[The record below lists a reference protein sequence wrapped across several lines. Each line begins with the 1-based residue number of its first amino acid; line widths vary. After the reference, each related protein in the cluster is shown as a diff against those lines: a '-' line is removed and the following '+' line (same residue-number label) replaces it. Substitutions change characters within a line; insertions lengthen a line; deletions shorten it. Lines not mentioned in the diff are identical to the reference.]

1 MSLFEY
7 VLRLEATMI
16 RSENGYFGE
25 FGGRFVPEILLPAL
39 TELEDLFFG
48 LRDDPAFWQE
58 FVTLTQE
65 FSGRPTPLTPLRRLS
80 NQLGGAQIWLK
91 REDLN
96 HSGAHKINN
105 VLGQGLL
112 VQRMGKQRV
121 IAETGAGQ
129 HGLATAIMAARL
141 GVEATIYMGAEDIER
156 QYSNV
161 FWMRQLGSDVVGVT
175 TGAQTLKE
183 ALDEALRD
191 WAASVETTHYVLGT
205 ACGPAPFPELVSYFQ
220 SIISDEIKQQSMRQ
234 MGRLPDEIVACV
246 GGGSNAMGAFGAFLE
261 IPEVN
266 LVGVEAGGRSL
277 KDGQHSIRLSQNTGE
292 TGIAQ
297 GYKTLFLQNDDGQ
310 LGDTHSIAAGL
321 DYVGVSPI
329 LAHLS
334 QQGRV
339 IPESATD
346 DEVTEAF
353 SLLMKTEGIIP
364 ALESAHG
371 LAGGFKR
378 AKQMKP
384 DQNVVINLSGR
395 GDKDI
400 FTVARAF
407 PQREWTEFLQREAV
421 RSAEALAQKRGH

>member
-1 MSLFEY
+1 
-7 VLRLEATMI
+7 
-16 RSENGYFGE
+16 
-25 FGGRFVPEILLPAL
+25 
-39 TELEDLFFG
+39 
-48 LRDDPAFWQE
+48 
-58 FVTLTQE
+58 
-65 FSGRPTPLTPLRRLS
+65 
-80 NQLGGAQIWLK
+80 
-91 REDLN
+91 
-96 HSGAHKINN
+96 
-105 VLGQGLL
+105 
-112 VQRMGKQRV
+112 
-121 IAETGAGQ
+121 
-129 HGLATAIMAARL
+129 
-141 GVEATIYMGAEDIER
+141 
-156 QYSNV
+156 
-161 FWMRQLGSDVVGVT
+161 MRQLGSNVVGVT

-220 SIISDEIKQQSMRQ
+220 SIISDEIRQQSMQQ
-234 MGRLPDEIVACV
+234 MGRLPDEVVACV
-246 GGGSNAMGAFGAFLE
+246 GGGSNAMGAFAAFLE
-261 IPEVN
+261 DPDVDLI
-266 LVGVEAGGRSL
+266 GVEAGGISL
-277 KDGQHSIRLSQNTGE
+277 EDGQHSVRLSQNTGE

-339 IPESATD
+339 IAESATD
-346 DEVTEAF
+346 DEVTDAF

-378 AKQMKP
+378 ARQMRP
-384 DQNVVINLSGR
+384 EQNVVINLSGR

-400 FTVARAF
+400 FNIARAF
-407 PQREWTEFLQREAV
+407 PQREWTEFLQREAT
-421 RSAEALAQKRGH
+421 RSTELLAQKRGH

>member
-1 MSLFEY
+1 
-7 VLRLEATMI
+7 MI
-16 RSENGYFGE
+16 RSDNGFFGE

-58 FVTLTQE
+58 YLTLTQE

-80 NQLGGAQIWLK
+80 KQLGGAQIWLK

-141 GVEATIYMGAEDIER
+141 GLEATIYMGAEDIER

-161 FWMRQLGSDVVGVT
+161 FWMRQLGSNVVGVT

-220 SIISDEIKQQSMRQ
+220 SVISAEIKEQAMRQ

-246 GGGSNAMGAFGAFLE
+246 GGGSNAMGAFAAFLE
-261 IPEVN
+261 DPEVK
-266 LVGVEAGGRSL
+266 LVGIEAGGLSL
-277 KDGQHSIRLSQNTGE
+277 EDGQHSIRLSQNTGE

-339 IPESATD
+339 IPDSATD
-346 DEVTEAF
+346 AEVTAAF

-378 AKQMKP
+378 AQQMTP
-384 DQNVVINLSGR
+384 EQNLVINLSGR

-407 PQREWTEFLQREAV
+407 PQPEWAGFLQREAD
-421 RSAEALAQKRGH
+421 RSAAIMQQQGGL

>member
-1 MSLFEY
+1 
-7 VLRLEATMI
+7 MI
-16 RSENGYFGE
+16 RSDNGFFGE

-58 FVTLTQE
+58 YLTLTQE

-80 NQLGGAQIWLK
+80 AQLGGAQIWLK

-112 VQRMGKQRV
+112 VQRMGKKRV

-141 GVEATIYMGAEDIER
+141 GLDATIYMGAEDIER

-161 FWMRQLGSDVVGVT
+161 FWMRQLGSKVVGVT

-220 SIISDEIKQQSMRQ
+220 SVISDEIKVQSMKQ
-234 MGRLPDEIVACV
+234 MGRLPDEVVACV
-246 GGGSNAMGAFGAFLE
+246 GGGSNAMGAFAAFLE
-261 IPEVN
+261 DEDVK
-266 LVGVEAGGRSL
+266 LVGIEAGGISL
-277 KDGQHSIRLSQNTGE
+277 ADGQHSIRLSQNTGE

-339 IPESATD
+339 IADSATD
-346 DEVTEAF
+346 SEVTAAF

-378 AKQMKP
+378 AQQMTP
-384 DQNVVINLSGR
+384 EQNLVINLSGR

-407 PQREWTEFLQREAV
+407 PQPEWAGFLQREAT
-421 RSAEALAQKRGH
+421 RAAELMQQQGEH

>member
-1 MSLFEY
+1 
-7 VLRLEATMI
+7 MI
-16 RSENGYFGE
+16 RSDNGFFGE

-39 TELEDLFFG
+39 TELEELFFG

-58 FVTLTQE
+58 YLTLTQE

-80 NQLGGAQIWLK
+80 KQLGGAQIWLK

-141 GVEATIYMGAEDIER
+141 GLEATIYMGAEDIER

-161 FWMRQLGSDVVGVT
+161 FWMRQLGSTVVGVT

-191 WAASVETTHYVLGT
+191 WAASVENTHYVLGT

-220 SIISDEIKQQSMRQ
+220 SVISAEIKEQAMRQ

-246 GGGSNAMGAFGAFLE
+246 GGGSNAMGAFAAFLE
-261 IPEVN
+261 DPEVT
-266 LVGVEAGGRSL
+266 LVGVEAGGLSL
-277 KDGQHSIRLSQNTGE
+277 KDGEHSIRLSQNTGE

-297 GYKTLFLQNDDGQ
+297 GYKTLFLQNSDGQ

-339 IPESATD
+339 IPDSATD
-346 DEVTEAF
+346 AEVTEAF

-364 ALESAHG
+364 ALESAHAV
-371 LAGGFKR
+371 AGGFKR
-378 AKQMKP
+378 AQQMTAE
-384 DQNVVINLSGR
+384 QNLVINLSGR

-407 PQREWTEFLQREAV
+407 PQPEWAGFLQREAD
-421 RSAEALAQKRGH
+421 RSAEIMQRTGVL

>member
-1 MSLFEY
+1 
-7 VLRLEATMI
+7 MI

-25 FGGRFVPEILLPAL
+25 FGGRYVPEILLPAL
-39 TELEDLFFG
+39 TELEDMFND
-48 LRDDPAFWQE
+48 LRDDPSFWQE
-58 FVTLTQE
+58 YVDLCQE

-80 NQLGGAQIWLK
+80 KELGGAQIWLK

-96 HSGAHKINN
+96 HSGAHKVNN

-112 VQRMGKQRV
+112 VQRMGKKRV

-141 GVEATIYMGAEDIER
+141 GLEATIYMGADDIER

-161 FWMRQLGSDVVGVT
+161 FWMRQLGANVVGVE
-175 TGAQTLKE
+175 TGARTLKE

-205 ACGPAPFPELVSYFQ
+205 ACGPAPFPELVTYFQ
-220 SIISDEIKQQSMRQ
+220 SVISQEMKEQALKQI
-234 MGRLPDEIVACV
+234 GRLPDEVVACV
-246 GGGSNAMGAFGAFLE
+246 GGGSNAMGAFANFLDDE
-261 IPEVN
+261 EVA
-266 LVGVEAGGRSL
+266 LVGVEAGGISF
-277 KDGQHSIRLSQNTGE
+277 KEGEHSIRMLPNTAE
-292 TGIAQ
+292 PGIAQ
-297 GYKTLFLQNDDGQ
+297 GYKTLFLQDDDGQ

-334 QQGRV
+334 QTGRV

-346 DEVTEAF
+346 HEVTDAF
-353 SLLMKTEGIIP
+353 QMLMKTEGIIP
-364 ALESAHG
+364 ALESSHG

-378 AKQMKP
+378 AKQMRP
-384 DQNVVINLSGR
+384 NQHLVINLSGR

-400 FTVARAF
+400 FNIAKAF
-407 PQREWTEFLQREAV
+407 PQPEWTEFLRREAE
-421 RSAEALAQKRGH
+421 RAQALDDAQEAK

>member
-1 MSLFEY
+1 
-7 VLRLEATMI
+7 MI
-16 RSENGYFGE
+16 RSDNGFFGE

-39 TELEDLFFG
+39 TELEELFFG

-58 FVTLTQE
+58 YLTLTQE

-80 NQLGGAQIWLK
+80 KQLGGAQIWLK

-141 GVEATIYMGAEDIER
+141 GLEATIYMGAEDIER

-161 FWMRQLGSDVVGVT
+161 FWMRQLGSTVVGVT

-191 WAASVETTHYVLGT
+191 WAASVENTHYVLGT

-220 SIISDEIKQQSMRQ
+220 SVISAEIKEQAMRQ

-246 GGGSNAMGAFGAFLE
+246 GGGSNAMGAFAAFLE
-261 IPEVN
+261 DPEVT
-266 LVGVEAGGRSL
+266 LVGVEAGGLSL
-277 KDGQHSIRLSQNTGE
+277 KDGEHSIRLSQNTGE

-297 GYKTLFLQNDDGQ
+297 GYKTLFLQNSDGQ

-339 IPESATD
+339 IPDSATD
-346 DEVTEAF
+346 AEVTEAF

-364 ALESAHG
+364 ALESAHAV
-371 LAGGFKR
+371 AGGFKR
-378 AKQMKP
+378 AQQMTAE
-384 DQNVVINLSGR
+384 QNLVINLSGR

-407 PQREWTEFLQREAV
+407 PQPEWAGFLQREAD
-421 RSAEALAQKRGH
+421 RSSEIMQRTGVL

>member
-1 MSLFEY
+1 
-7 VLRLEATMI
+7 MI
-16 RSENGYFGE
+16 RSDNGYFGE
-25 FGGRFVPEILLPAL
+25 FGGRYVPEILLPAL
-39 TELEDLFFG
+39 TELETMFNG
-48 LRDDPAFWQE
+48 LRDDPSFWQE
-58 FVTLTQE
+58 YLTLCQE

-80 NQLGGAQIWLK
+80 KELGGAQIWLK

-96 HSGAHKINN
+96 HSGAHKVNN

-112 VQRMGKQRV
+112 VQRMGKKRV

-141 GVEATIYMGAEDIER
+141 GLDATIYMGADDIER

-161 FWMRQLGSDVVGVT
+161 FWMRQLGAEVVGVE
-175 TGAQTLKE
+175 TGARTLKE

-220 SIISDEIKQQSMRQ
+220 SVISIEMKEQALKQ
-234 MGRLPDEIVACV
+234 MGGLPDEVVACV
-246 GGGSNAMGAFGAFLE
+246 GGGSNAMGAFAAFLE
-261 IPEVN
+261 DTDVK
-266 LVGVEAGGRSL
+266 LVGVEAGGISL
-277 KDGQHSIRLSQNTGE
+277 KEGEHSVRMLPNTAE
-292 TGIAQ
+292 PGIAQ
-297 GYKTLFLQNDDGQ
+297 GYKTLFLQNEDGQ

-334 QQGRV
+334 QTGRV

-346 DEVTEAF
+346 TEVTEAF
-353 SLLMKTEGIIP
+353 KLLMKTEGIIP
-364 ALESAHG
+364 ALESSHG

-378 AKQMKP
+378 AKEMRP
-384 DQNVVINLSGR
+384 DQNLVINLSGR

-400 FTVARAF
+400 FNIARAF
-407 PQREWTEFLQREAV
+407 PQPEWSDFLQRESERAQELF
-421 RSAEALAQKRGH
+421 EATKESK

>member
-1 MSLFEY
+1 
-7 VLRLEATMI
+7 MI
-16 RSENGYFGE
+16 RSDNGFFGE

-39 TELEDLFFG
+39 TELEELFFG

-58 FVTLTQE
+58 YLTLTQE

-80 NQLGGAQIWLK
+80 KQLGGAQIWLK

-141 GVEATIYMGAEDIER
+141 GLEATIYMGAEDIER

-161 FWMRQLGSDVVGVT
+161 FWMRQLGSNVVGVT

-191 WAASVETTHYVLGT
+191 WAASVESTHYVLGT

-220 SIISDEIKQQSMRQ
+220 SVISAEIKEQAMRQ

-246 GGGSNAMGAFGAFLE
+246 GGGSNAMGAFAAFLE
-261 IPEVN
+261 DEKVK
-266 LVGVEAGGRSL
+266 LVGIEAGGLSL
-277 KDGQHSIRLSQNTGE
+277 QDGEHSIRLSQNTGE

-339 IPESATD
+339 IADSATD
-346 DEVTEAF
+346 TEVTEAF

-364 ALESAHG
+364 ALESAHA

-378 AKQMKP
+378 AQQMTP
-384 DQNVVINLSGR
+384 EQNLVINLSGR

-407 PQREWTEFLQREAV
+407 PQPEWAGFLQREAL
-421 RSAEALAQKRGH
+421 RSAELTPQNGEL

>member
-1 MSLFEY
+1 
-7 VLRLEATMI
+7 MI

-25 FGGRFVPEILLPAL
+25 FGGRYVPEILLPAL
-39 TELEDLFFG
+39 TELETMFYG
-48 LRDDPAFWQE
+48 LRDDPSFWQE
-58 FVTLTQE
+58 YVDLCQE

-80 NQLGGAQIWLK
+80 KELGGAQIWLK

-112 VQRMGKQRV
+112 VKRMGKKRI

-129 HGLATAIMAARL
+129 HGLATAIMAARMGL
-141 GVEATIYMGAEDIER
+141 QATIYMGADDIER

-161 FWMRQLGSDVVGVT
+161 FWMRQLGSEVVGVE
-175 TGAQTLKE
+175 TGARTLKE

-205 ACGPAPFPELVSYFQ
+205 ACGPSPFPELVAYFQ
-220 SIISDEIKQQSMRQ
+220 SVISHEIREQAMKQI
-234 MGRLPDEIVACV
+234 GRLPDEVVACV
-246 GGGSNAMGAFGAFLE
+246 GGGSNALGAFSSF
-261 IPEVN
+261 IDDKEVA
-266 LVGVEAGGRSL
+266 LVGVEAGGLSL
-277 KDGQHSIRLSQNTGE
+277 KKGEHSIRMLPDTAE

-297 GYKTLFLQNDDGQ
+297 GYKTLFLQNEDGQ

-334 QQGRV
+334 QTGRV
-339 IPESATD
+339 TPESATD
-346 DEVTEAF
+346 AEVTEAF

-364 ALESAHG
+364 ALESSHG

-378 AKQMKP
+378 AKTMSP
-384 DQNVVINLSGR
+384 DQHIVINLSGR

-400 FTVARAF
+400 FNIARAF
-407 PQREWTEFLQREAV
+407 PQPEWPEFLKREADRCQQLV
-421 RSAEALAQKRGH
+421 DAGKENN

>member
-1 MSLFEY
+1 
-7 VLRLEATMI
+7 MI

-48 LRDDPAFWQE
+48 LREDPAFWQE
-58 FVTLTQE
+58 YVTLTQE

-80 NQLGGAQIWLK
+80 KQLGGAQIWLK

-112 VQRMGKQRV
+112 VQRMDKQRV

-141 GVEATIYMGAEDIER
+141 GLEATIYMGAEDIER

-161 FWMRQLGSDVVGVT
+161 FWMRQLGSNVVGVT

-220 SIISDEIKQQSMRQ
+220 SVISDEIKQQSMQQ
-234 MGRLPDEIVACV
+234 MGCLPDEVVACV
-246 GGGSNAMGAFGAFLE
+246 GGGSNAIGAFAAFLE
-261 IPEVN
+261 DPAVALI
-266 LVGVEAGGRSL
+266 GVEAGGISL
-277 KDGQHSIRLSQNTGE
+277 EDGKHSVRLSQGTGE

-339 IPESATD
+339 IAESASD

-353 SLLMKTEGIIP
+353 SLLMKIEGIIP

-378 AKQMKP
+378 AKQMRP
-384 DQNVVINLSGR
+384 DENVVINLSGR

-400 FTVARAF
+400 FNIARAF
-407 PQREWTEFLQREAV
+407 PQREWTEFLQREAT
-421 RSAEALAQKRGH
+421 RSTELLAQQGGQ

>member
-1 MSLFEY
+1 
-7 VLRLEATMI
+7 MI

-25 FGGRFVPEILLPAL
+25 FGGRYVPEILLPAL
-39 TELEDLFFG
+39 TELESMFND
-48 LRDDPAFWQE
+48 LRDDPSFWQE
-58 FVTLTQE
+58 YVTLCQE

-80 NQLGGAQIWLK
+80 TELGGAQIWLK

-96 HSGAHKINN
+96 HSGAHKVNN

-112 VQRMGKQRV
+112 VQRMGKKRV

-141 GVEATIYMGAEDIER
+141 GLEATIYMGADDIER

-161 FWMRQLGSDVVGVT
+161 FWMRQLGAEVVGVE
-175 TGAQTLKE
+175 TGARTLKE

-220 SIISDEIKQQSMRQ
+220 SVISLEMKEQAMKQ
-234 MGRLPDEIVACV
+234 MGRLPDEVVACV
-246 GGGSNAMGAFGAFLE
+246 GGGSNAMGAFAAFLDDKDVGL
-261 IPEVN
+261 I
-266 LVGVEAGGRSL
+266 GVEAGGLSL
-277 KDGQHSIRLSQNTGE
+277 KDGEHSVRLLPNTAQP
-292 TGIAQ
+292 GIAQ
-297 GYKTLFLQNDDGQ
+297 GYKTLFLQNEDGQ

-334 QQGRV
+334 QIGRV
-339 IPESATD
+339 TPQSATD
-346 DEVTEAF
+346 AEVTDAF
-353 SLLMKTEGIIP
+353 QLLMKTEGIIP

-378 AKQMKP
+378 ARTMRP
-384 DQNVVINLSGR
+384 DQNLVINLSGR

-400 FTVARAF
+400 FNIARAF
-407 PQREWTEFLQREAV
+407 PQPEWPEFLQREAE
-421 RSAEALAQKRGH
+421 RAQQLVDAAKEES

>member
-1 MSLFEY
+1 
-7 VLRLEATMI
+7 MI
-16 RSENGYFGE
+16 RSDNGYFGE

-39 TELEDLFFG
+39 TELETLFFK
-48 LRDDPAFWQE
+48 LRDDPDFWQE
-58 FVTLTQE
+58 YKQLTQE

-80 NQLGGAQIWLK
+80 KQLGGAMIWLK

-96 HSGAHKINN
+96 HSGAHKVNN

-112 VQRMGKQRV
+112 VQRMGKKRV

-141 GVEATIYMGAEDIER
+141 GLEATIYMGAEDIER

-161 FWMRQLGSDVVGVT
+161 FWMRQLGSNVVGVT

-205 ACGPAPFPELVSYFQ
+205 ACGPAPFPEMVSYFQ
-220 SIISDEIKQQSMRQ
+220 SVISEEIKQQALNQ
-234 MGRLPDEIVACV
+234 MGKLPNEIVACV
-246 GGGSNAMGAFGAFLE
+246 GGGSNALGAFANFLDDE
-261 IPEVN
+261 QVT
-266 LVGVEAGGRSL
+266 LVGVEAGGISFEE
-277 KDGQHSIRLSQNTGE
+277 GQHSVRLLKGTGE
-292 TGIAQ
+292 TGSAQ

-329 LAHLS
+329 LAYLS

-339 IPESATD
+339 TPESATD
-346 DEVTEAF
+346 GDVTDAF

-378 AKQMKP
+378 AKNMKP

-400 FTVARAF
+400 FNIARAF
-407 PQREWTEFLQREAV
+407 PQQEWTGFLQREAA
-421 RSAEALAQKRGH
+421 RSQELLAKMEEG

>member
-1 MSLFEY
+1 
-7 VLRLEATMI
+7 MI
-16 RSENGYFGE
+16 RSDNGYFGE

-39 TELEDLFFG
+39 TELEELFFG
-48 LRDDPAFWQE
+48 LRDDPDFWQE
-58 FVTLTQE
+58 YLTLTQE

-80 NQLGGAQIWLK
+80 KELGGAQIWLK

-96 HSGAHKINN
+96 HSGAHKVNN

-112 VQRMGKQRV
+112 VQRMGKGRV

-141 GVEATIYMGAEDIER
+141 GLDATIYMGAEDIER

-161 FWMRQLGSDVVGVT
+161 FWMRQLGSSVVGVT

-191 WAASVETTHYVLGT
+191 WAASVEDTHYVLGT

-220 SIISDEIKQQSMRQ
+220 GVISAEIKEQAMTQ
-234 MGRLPDEIVACV
+234 MGRLPDEVVACV
-246 GGGSNAMGAFGAFLE
+246 GGGSNAMGAFGAFLDD
-261 IPEVN
+261 PEVT
-266 LVGVEAGGRSL
+266 LVGVEAGGRST
-277 KDGQHSIRLSQNTGE
+277 DVGEHSIRLSAGTGE

-329 LAHLS
+329 LAYLS

-339 IPESATD
+339 VPDYATD

-364 ALESAHG
+364 ALESSHG

-378 AKQMKP
+378 AREMSP
-384 DQNVVINLSGR
+384 EQNVVINLSGR

-407 PQREWTEFLQREAV
+407 PQPEWAGFLQREAE
-421 RSAEALAQKRGH
+421 RSSELMREKGGH

>member
-1 MSLFEY
+1 
-7 VLRLEATMI
+7 MI

-25 FGGRFVPEILLPAL
+25 FGGRYVPEILLPAL
-39 TELEDLFFG
+39 TELETMFND
-48 LRDDPAFWQE
+48 LRDDPSFWQE
-58 FVTLTQE
+58 YVDLCQE

-80 NQLGGAQIWLK
+80 KELGGAQIWLK

-96 HSGAHKINN
+96 HSGAHKVNN

-112 VQRMGKQRV
+112 VQRMGKKRV

-141 GVEATIYMGAEDIER
+141 GLDATIYMGADDIER

-161 FWMRQLGSDVVGVT
+161 FWMRQLGAEVVGVE
-175 TGAQTLKE
+175 TGARTLKE

-220 SIISDEIKQQSMRQ
+220 SVISIEMREQAMKQ
-234 MGRLPDEIVACV
+234 MGQLPDEVVACV
-246 GGGSNAMGAFGAFLE
+246 GGGSNAMGAFAAFLDDKD
-261 IPEVN
+261 VG
-266 LVGVEAGGRSL
+266 LVGVEAGGLSF
-277 KDGQHSIRLSQNTGE
+277 KEGEHSIRLLPDTAE
-292 TGIAQ
+292 PGIAQ
-297 GYKTLFLQNDDGQ
+297 GYKTLFLQNEDGQ

-329 LAHLS
+329 LAHLT
-334 QQGRV
+334 QTGRV
-339 IPESATD
+339 TPESATD
-346 DEVTEAF
+346 VEVTEAF
-353 SLLMKTEGIIP
+353 KMLMKTEGIIP
-364 ALESAHG
+364 ALESSHG

-378 AKQMKP
+378 AQTMRP
-384 DQNVVINLSGR
+384 DQNLVINLSGR

-400 FTVARAF
+400 FNIARAF
-407 PQREWTEFLQREAV
+407 PQPEWPEFLKREAE
-421 RSAEALAQKRGH
+421 RAQELVDAAKENN

>member
-1 MSLFEY
+1 
-7 VLRLEATMI
+7 MI

-48 LRDDPAFWQE
+48 LREDTDFWQE
-58 FVTLTQE
+58 YVTLTQE

-80 NQLGGAQIWLK
+80 KQLGGAQIWLK

-96 HSGAHKINN
+96 HSGAHKVNN

-141 GVEATIYMGAEDIER
+141 GLEATIYMGAEDIER

-161 FWMRQLGSDVVGVT
+161 FWMRQLGSNVVGVT

-220 SIISDEIKQQSMRQ
+220 SVISDEIRQQAMQQ
-234 MGRLPDEIVACV
+234 MGGLPDEIVACV
-246 GGGSNAMGAFGAFLE
+246 GGGSNAMGAFAAFLE
-261 IPEVN
+261 DPAVA
-266 LVGVEAGGRSL
+266 LA
-277 KDGQHSIRLSQNTGE
+277 
-292 TGIAQ
+292 
-297 GYKTLFLQNDDGQ
+297 
-310 LGDTHSIAAGL
+310 
-321 DYVGVSPI
+321 GVSPERMTFR
-329 LAHLS
+329 S
-334 QQGRV
+334 RGVVPTGWGKRTSGVSV
-339 IPESATD
+339 ICP
-346 DEVTEAF
+346 V
-353 SLLMKTEGIIP
+353 GI
-364 ALESAHG
+364 
-371 LAGGFKR
+371 R
-378 AKQMKP
+378 ASS
-384 DQNVVINLSGR
+384 VG
-395 GDKDI
+395 
-400 FTVARAF
+400 VAR
-407 PQREWTEFLQREAV
+407 
-421 RSAEALAQKRGH
+421 SAAMLSLWAETLPPPIRL

>member
-1 MSLFEY
+1 
-7 VLRLEATMI
+7 MI

-25 FGGRFVPEILLPAL
+25 FGGRYVPEILLPAL
-39 TELEDLFFG
+39 TELETMFYE
-48 LRDDPAFWQE
+48 LRDDPSFWQE
-58 FVTLTQE
+58 YVDLCQE

-80 NQLGGAQIWLK
+80 KQLGGAQIWLK

-112 VQRMGKQRV
+112 VKRMGKKRI

-129 HGLATAIMAARL
+129 HGLATAIMAARMGL
-141 GVEATIYMGAEDIER
+141 QATIYMGADDIER

-161 FWMRQLGSDVVGVT
+161 FWMRQLGSEVVGVE
-175 TGAQTLKE
+175 TGARTLKE

-205 ACGPAPFPELVSYFQ
+205 ACGPAPFPELVAYFQ
-220 SIISDEIKQQSMRQ
+220 SVISQEIREQAMKQI
-234 MGRLPDEIVACV
+234 GRLPDEVVACV
-246 GGGSNAMGAFGAFLE
+246 GGGSNALGAFSSF
-261 IPEVN
+261 IDDKEVA
-266 LVGVEAGGRSL
+266 LVGVEAGGLSL
-277 KDGQHSIRLSQNTGE
+277 KKGEHSIRMLPDTAE

-297 GYKTLFLQNDDGQ
+297 GYKTLFLQNEDGQ

-334 QQGRV
+334 QTGRV
-339 IPESATD
+339 TPESATD
-346 DEVTEAF
+346 AEVTEAF

-364 ALESAHG
+364 ALESSHG

-378 AKQMKP
+378 AKTMSP
-384 DQNVVINLSGR
+384 DQHIVINLSGR

-400 FTVARAF
+400 FNIARAF
-407 PQREWTEFLQREAV
+407 PQPEWPEFLKREADRCQQLV
-421 RSAEALAQKRGH
+421 DAAKENN

>member
-1 MSLFEY
+1 
-7 VLRLEATMI
+7 MI
-16 RSENGYFGE
+16 RSDNGFFGE

-58 FVTLTQE
+58 YLTLTQE

-80 NQLGGAQIWLK
+80 KQLGGAQIWLK

-112 VQRMGKQRV
+112 VQRMGKKRV

-141 GVEATIYMGAEDIER
+141 GLEATIYMGAEDIER

-161 FWMRQLGSDVVGVT
+161 FWMRQLGSKVVGVT

-191 WAASVETTHYVLGT
+191 WAGSVENTHYVLGT

-220 SIISDEIKQQSMRQ
+220 SVISAEIKEQAMRQ

-246 GGGSNAMGAFGAFLE
+246 GGGSNAMGAFAAFLE
-261 IPEVN
+261 DLDVK
-266 LVGVEAGGRSL
+266 LVGVEAGGLSL
-277 KDGQHSIRLSQNTGE
+277 EDGQHSIRLSQNTGE

-339 IPESATD
+339 IPDSATD
-346 DEVTEAF
+346 AEVTEAF

-364 ALESAHG
+364 ALESAHA

-378 AKQMKP
+378 ARLMTP
-384 DQNVVINLSGR
+384 EQNLVINLSGR

-407 PQREWTEFLQREAV
+407 PQPEWAGFLQREAD
-421 RSAEALAQKRGH
+421 RSAEIMQQKGEL

>member
-1 MSLFEY
+1 
-7 VLRLEATMI
+7 MI
-16 RSENGYFGE
+16 RSDNGFFGE

-39 TELEDLFFG
+39 TELEELFFG

-58 FVTLTQE
+58 YLTLTQE

-80 NQLGGAQIWLK
+80 KQLGGAQIWLK

-141 GVEATIYMGAEDIER
+141 GLEATIYMGAEDIER

-161 FWMRQLGSDVVGVT
+161 FWMRQLGSNVVGVT

-191 WAASVETTHYVLGT
+191 WAGSVENTHYVLGT

-220 SIISDEIKQQSMRQ
+220 SVIGAEIKEQAMRQ
-234 MGRLPDEIVACV
+234 MGRLPDEVVACV
-246 GGGSNAMGAFGAFLE
+246 GGGSNAMGAFAAFLE
-261 IPEVN
+261 DPEVT
-266 LVGVEAGGRSL
+266 LVGVEAGGLSL
-277 KDGQHSIRLSQNTGE
+277 QDGEHSIRLSQNTGE

-329 LAHLS
+329 LAHLT

-339 IPESATD
+339 IPDSATD
-346 DEVTEAF
+346 TEVTEAF

-364 ALESAHG
+364 ALESAHA

-378 AKQMKP
+378 AQQMTP
-384 DQNVVINLSGR
+384 EQNIVINLSGR

-407 PQREWTEFLQREAV
+407 PQPEWAGFLQREAQ
-421 RSAEALAQKRGH
+421 RSAELTPQNGGL

>member
-1 MSLFEY
+1 
-7 VLRLEATMI
+7 MI
-16 RSENGYFGE
+16 RSDNGFFGE

-48 LRDDPAFWQE
+48 LREDPAFWQE
-58 FVTLTQE
+58 YLTLTQE

-80 NQLGGAQIWLK
+80 AKLGGAQIWLK

-112 VQRMGKQRV
+112 VQRMGKKRV

-141 GVEATIYMGAEDIER
+141 GLEATIYMGAEDIER

-161 FWMRQLGSDVVGVT
+161 FWMRQLGSNVVGVT

-191 WAASVETTHYVLGT
+191 WAASVENTHYVLGT

-220 SIISDEIKQQSMRQ
+220 SVISDEIKVQSMKQ
-234 MGRLPDEIVACV
+234 MGRLPDEVVACV
-246 GGGSNAMGAFGAFLE
+246 GGGSNAMGAFAAFLE
-261 IPEVN
+261 DEDVK
-266 LVGVEAGGRSL
+266 LVGIEAGGISL
-277 KDGQHSIRLSQNTGE
+277 ADGQHSIRLSQNTGE

-339 IPESATD
+339 IADSATD
-346 DEVTEAF
+346 SEVTEAF

-378 AKQMKP
+378 AQQMTP
-384 DQNVVINLSGR
+384 EQNLVINLSGR

-407 PQREWTEFLQREAV
+407 PQPEWAGFLQREAT
-421 RSAEALAQKRGH
+421 RSAELMQQKGEH

>member
-1 MSLFEY
+1 
-7 VLRLEATMI
+7 
-16 RSENGYFGE
+16 
-25 FGGRFVPEILLPAL
+25 
-39 TELEDLFFG
+39 
-48 LRDDPAFWQE
+48 
-58 FVTLTQE
+58 
-65 FSGRPTPLTPLRRLS
+65 
-80 NQLGGAQIWLK
+80 
-91 REDLN
+91 
-96 HSGAHKINN
+96 
-105 VLGQGLL
+105 
-112 VQRMGKQRV
+112 
-121 IAETGAGQ
+121 
-129 HGLATAIMAARL
+129 
-141 GVEATIYMGAEDIER
+141 MGAEDIER

-161 FWMRQLGSDVVGVT
+161 FWMRQLGANVVGVT

-220 SIISDEIKQQSMRQ
+220 SVISAEIKEQAMKQ

-246 GGGSNAMGAFGAFLE
+246 GGGSNAMGAFAEFLE
-261 IPEVN
+261 DPEVK
-266 LVGVEAGGRSL
+266 LVGIEAGGISL
-277 KDGQHSIRLSQNTGE
+277 ADGQHSIRLSQNTGE

-329 LAHLS
+329 LAYLS

-339 IPESATD
+339 IPDSATD

-378 AKQMKP
+378 ARQMKP
-384 DQNVVINLSGR
+384 EQNMVINLSGR

-407 PQREWTEFLQREAV
+407 PQPEWAGFLQREAQ
-421 RSAEALAQKRGH
+421 RSSEILQHKGVN

>member
-1 MSLFEY
+1 
-7 VLRLEATMI
+7 MI
-16 RSENGYFGE
+16 RSDNGYFGE

-48 LRDDPAFWQE
+48 LRDDPEFWQE
-58 FVTLTQE
+58 YLTLTQE

-80 NQLGGAQIWLK
+80 KQLGGAQIWLK

-141 GVEATIYMGAEDIER
+141 GLEATIYMGAEDIER

-161 FWMRQLGSDVVGVT
+161 FWMRQLGSNVVGVT

-191 WAASVETTHYVLGT
+191 WAGSVENTHYVLGT

-220 SIISDEIKQQSMRQ
+220 GVIGDEIKQQSMQQ

-261 IPEVN
+261 DPEVT
-266 LVGVEAGGRSL
+266 LVGVEAGGISL
-277 KDGQHSIRLSQNTGE
+277 EDGQHSIRLSQNTGE

-329 LAHLS
+329 LAYLS

-339 IPESATD
+339 IPDSATD

-364 ALESAHG
+364 ALESSHG

-378 AKQMKP
+378 ARQMKP
-384 DQNVVINLSGR
+384 EQNLVINLSGR

-407 PQREWTEFLQREAV
+407 PQPEWAGFLQREAQ
-421 RSAEALAQKRGH
+421 RSADILQQNGAH

>member
-1 MSLFEY
+1 
-7 VLRLEATMI
+7 MI

-25 FGGRFVPEILLPAL
+25 YGGRYVPEILLPAL
-39 TELEDLFFG
+39 TELELMFNE

-58 FVTLTQE
+58 YLTLTQE

-80 NQLGGAQIWLK
+80 KELGGAQIWLK

-96 HSGAHKINN
+96 HSGAHKMNN

-112 VQRMGKQRV
+112 VQRMGKKRI

-129 HGLATAIMAARL
+129 HGLATAIMAARMGL
-141 GVEATIYMGAEDIER
+141 DATIYMGADDIER

-161 FWMRQLGSDVVGVT
+161 FWMRQLGAEVVGVE
-175 TGAQTLKE
+175 TGERTLKE

-205 ACGPAPFPELVSYFQ
+205 ACGPAPFPELVAYFQ
-220 SIISDEIKQQSMRQ
+220 SVISQEIKQQAMTQ
-234 MGRLPDEIVACV
+234 IGALPDEIVACV
-246 GGGSNAMGAFGAFLE
+246 GGGSNAIGAFSAFLDDTS
-261 IPEVN
+261 VG
-266 LVGVEAGGRSL
+266 LVGVEAGGISL
-277 KDGQHSIRLSQNTGE
+277 KDGEHSVRMLPNTAI

-310 LGDTHSIAAGL
+310 LGSTHSIAAGL

-334 QQGRV
+334 ETGRV
-339 IPESATD
+339 TPEMATD
-346 DEVTEAF
+346 SEVTEAF
-353 SLLMKTEGIIP
+353 KMLMKTEGIIP
-364 ALESAHG
+364 ALESSHA

-378 AKQMKP
+378 AKNMRT
-384 DQNVVINLSGR
+384 DQHVVINLSGR

-400 FTVARAF
+400 FNIANAF
-407 PQREWTEFLQREAV
+407 PQAEWVDFLQRESERAKQLFADV
-421 RSAEALAQKRGH
+421 KEAK

>member
-1 MSLFEY
+1 
-7 VLRLEATMI
+7 MI
-16 RSENGYFGE
+16 RSDNGFFGE

-58 FVTLTQE
+58 YLTLTQE

-80 NQLGGAQIWLK
+80 AKLGGAQIWLK

-112 VQRMGKQRV
+112 VQRMGKKRV

-141 GVEATIYMGAEDIER
+141 GLDATIYMGAEDIER

-161 FWMRQLGSDVVGVT
+161 FWMRQLGSKVVGVT

-220 SIISDEIKQQSMRQ
+220 SVISDEIKVQSMKQ
-234 MGRLPDEIVACV
+234 MGRLPDEVVACV
-246 GGGSNAMGAFGAFLE
+246 GGGSNAMGAFAAFLE
-261 IPEVN
+261 DEDVK
-266 LVGVEAGGRSL
+266 LVGIEAGGISL
-277 KDGQHSIRLSQNTGE
+277 ADGQHSIRLSQNTGE

-339 IPESATD
+339 IADSATD
-346 DEVTEAF
+346 SEVTAAF

-378 AKQMKP
+378 AQQMTP
-384 DQNVVINLSGR
+384 EQNLVINLSGR

-407 PQREWTEFLQREAV
+407 PQPEWAGFLQREAT
-421 RSAEALAQKRGH
+421 RAAELMQQQGEH

>member
-1 MSLFEY
+1 
-7 VLRLEATMI
+7 MI
-16 RSENGYFGE
+16 RSDNGFFGE

-58 FVTLTQE
+58 YLTLTQE
-65 FSGRPTPLTPLRRLS
+65 FSGRPTPLTPLRRVS
-80 NQLGGAQIWLK
+80 KQLGGAQIWLK

-112 VQRMGKQRV
+112 VQRMGKKRI

-141 GVEATIYMGAEDIER
+141 GLDATIYMGAEDIER

-161 FWMRQLGSDVVGVT
+161 FWMRQLGSKVVGVT

-220 SIISDEIKQQSMRQ
+220 SVISAEIKEQAMRQ

-246 GGGSNAMGAFGAFLE
+246 GGGSNAMGAFAAFLDDT
-261 IPEVN
+261 EVK
-266 LVGVEAGGRSL
+266 LVGVEAGGVSL
-277 KDGQHSIRLSQNTGE
+277 QDGQHSIRLSQNTGE

-339 IPESATD
+339 IADSASD
-346 DEVTEAF
+346 EEVTEAF

-364 ALESAHG
+364 ALESAHA

-378 AKQMKP
+378 AQQMTP
-384 DQNVVINLSGR
+384 EENLVINLSGR

-407 PQREWTEFLQREAV
+407 PQPEWAGFLKREAL
-421 RSAEALAQKRGH
+421 RSAEIMQQKGAH

>member
-1 MSLFEY
+1 
-7 VLRLEATMI
+7 MI
-16 RSENGYFGE
+16 RSDNGFFGE

-48 LRDDPAFWQE
+48 LRDDPDFWQE
-58 FVTLTQE
+58 YLTLTQE

-80 NQLGGAQIWLK
+80 KQLGGAQIWLK

-129 HGLATAIMAARL
+129 HGLATAIMAARMGL
-141 GVEATIYMGAEDIER
+141 EATIYMGAEDIER

-161 FWMRQLGSDVVGVT
+161 FWMRQLGANVVGVT

-191 WAASVETTHYVLGT
+191 WAATVESTHYVLGT

-220 SIISDEIKQQSMRQ
+220 SVISAEIKEQAMKQ

-246 GGGSNAMGAFGAFLE
+246 GGGSNAMGAFAEFLE
-261 IPEVN
+261 NPEVK
-266 LVGVEAGGRSL
+266 LVGIEAGGISL
-277 KDGQHSIRLSQNTGE
+277 ADGQHSIRLSQNTGE

-329 LAHLS
+329 LAYLS

-339 IPESATD
+339 IPDSATD
-346 DEVTEAF
+346 AEVTEAF

-378 AKQMKP
+378 ARQMKP
-384 DQNVVINLSGR
+384 EQNMVINLSGR

-407 PQREWTEFLQREAV
+407 PQPEWAGFLQREAQ
-421 RSAEALAQKRGH
+421 RSSEILQQKGVN

>member
-1 MSLFEY
+1 
-7 VLRLEATMI
+7 MI
-16 RSENGYFGE
+16 RSDNGFFGE

-58 FVTLTQE
+58 YLTLTQE

-80 NQLGGAQIWLK
+80 AKLGGAQIWLK

-112 VQRMGKQRV
+112 VQRMGKKRV

-141 GVEATIYMGAEDIER
+141 GLDATIYMGAEDIER

-161 FWMRQLGSDVVGVT
+161 FWMRQLGSKVVGVT

-220 SIISDEIKQQSMRQ
+220 SVISDEIKVQSMKQ
-234 MGRLPDEIVACV
+234 MGRLPDEVVACV
-246 GGGSNAMGAFGAFLE
+246 GGGSNAMGAFAAFLE
-261 IPEVN
+261 DEDVK
-266 LVGVEAGGRSL
+266 LVGIEAGGISL
-277 KDGQHSIRLSQNTGE
+277 ADGQHSIRLSQNTGE

-339 IPESATD
+339 IADSATD
-346 DEVTEAF
+346 SEVTAAF

-378 AKQMKP
+378 AQQMTP
-384 DQNVVINLSGR
+384 EQNLVINLSGR

-407 PQREWTEFLQREAV
+407 PQPEWAGFLQREAT
-421 RSAEALAQKRGH
+421 RAAELMQQQGEL

>member
-1 MSLFEY
+1 
-7 VLRLEATMI
+7 MI
-16 RSENGYFGE
+16 RSNNGFFGE
-25 FGGRFVPEILLPAL
+25 FGGRYVPEILLPAL
-39 TELEDLFFG
+39 QQLETMFFELREE
-48 LRDDPAFWQE
+48 PSFWQE
-58 FVTLTQE
+58 YLTLTQE

-80 NQLGGAQIWLK
+80 AQLGGAQLWLK

-96 HSGAHKINN
+96 HSGAHKMNN

-112 VQRMGKQRV
+112 VQRMGKKRV

-141 GVEATIYMGAEDIER
+141 GLDATIYMGADDIER

-161 FWMRQLGSDVVGVT
+161 FWMRQLGATVVGVE
-175 TGAQTLKE
+175 TGARTLKE

-205 ACGPAPFPELVSYFQ
+205 ACGPAPFPEMVSYFQ
-220 SIISDEIKQQSMRQ
+220 SVISQEMKVQSLAQ
-234 MGRLPDEIVACV
+234 IGRLPDEVVACV
-246 GGGSNAMGAFGAFLE
+246 GGGSNAMGAFSAFLDD
-261 IPEVN
+261 PEVA
-266 LVGVEAGGRSL
+266 LVGIEAGGISL
-277 KDGQHSIRLSQNTGE
+277 APGQHSVRLLPNTAE

-297 GYKTLFLQNDDGQ
+297 GYKTLFLQNEDGQ

-334 QQGRV
+334 QTGRV
-339 IPESATD
+339 TPESALD
-346 DEVTEAF
+346 HEVTDAF
-353 SLLMKTEGIIP
+353 KLLMKTEGIIP
-364 ALESAHG
+364 AMESAHA

-378 AKQMKP
+378 AKSMRP
-384 DQNVVINLSGR
+384 DQHVIINLSGR

-400 FTVARAF
+400 FNIARAF
-407 PQREWTEFLQREAV
+407 PQPEWSEFLEREAV
-421 RSAEALAQKRGH
+421 RAKELFAASQGES